1 MPREVGKMQETI
13 ETQETT
19 EIEEK
24 KKPQFAVKMNG
35 NYVGSAW
42 MANGKFGRYVSVVI
56 NNEVPSGSR
65 VNIYPTR
72 ENADIL
78 G

>member
-1 MPREVGKMQETI
+1 MQEI
-13 ETQETT
+13 EQEQIG
-19 EIEEK
+19 IEDK

-42 MANGKFGRYVSVVI
+42 MADGKFGRYVSVVV
-56 NNEVPSGSR
+56 NHEVPSGSR

-72 ENADIL
+72 ENPDIL